1 MGYLFGGYGEDTLGG
16 AQELADLWAY
26 DARANLWTELP
37 QGDNRPS
44 ARVASVMV
52 FDSRSNSL
60 LLMFGVG
67 PVGSG
72 LYDDMWSYDV
82 DTMDWSRLSPKG
94 EVPSARRS
102 TAAVYSETSNL
113 VYLFGGLT
121 QTGET
126 NDTWAYDVASS
137 RWSRLPS
144 KGRDS
149 PAPREGH
156 SLFLDE
162 DRNALMLLGGQNTWS
177 SGPLSDQWEYGLG
190 VFVGGDSQ
198 QDQRWTVNEYVR

>member
-1 MGYLFGGYGEDTLGG
+1 
-16 AQELADLWAY
+16 
-26 DARANLWTELP
+26 
-37 QGDNRPS
+37 
-44 ARVASVMV
+44 MV

-121 QTGET
+121 QTGEKR
-126 NDTWAYDVASS
+126 NDTWATMA
-137 RWSRLPS
+137 
-144 KGRDS
+144 
-149 PAPREGH
+149 E
-156 SLFLDE
+156 
-162 DRNALMLLGGQNTWS
+162 
-177 SGPLSDQWEYGLG
+177 
-190 VFVGGDSQ
+190 
-198 QDQRWTVNEYVR
+198 